1 MNNETINELPK
12 DTNDELPIK
21 RGSGRPRGEAKPKP
35 IKEQKHSLCL
45 DDPKA
50 YFRKYYNDKTKR
62 NIRCPICQNCF
73 TCNSSITRHLKES
86 KNCKIIRLEKLL
98 NNKDEIID

>member
-1 MNNETINELPK
+1 MINETINELPK
-12 DTNDELPIK
+12 DTDDELTIK
-21 RGSGRPRGEAKPKP
+21 RARGRPRGKANPKP
-35 IKEQKHSLCL
+35 IKEEKHSLFL

-62 NIRCPICQNCF
+62 NIICSICQNCI

-98 NNKDEIID
+98 NNNIENL